1 MPSPLEL
8 IFNPVSYIVF
18 AIYATLMLWEFLFPA
33 RVLPQ
38 IKWWRTRG
46 MLSFICYFFLSSY
59 LPLWWDGKLAALQLF
74 NLAGV
79 NLAAQVVIGLFAYEL
94 VAYAYHRSM
103 HRFTPL
109 WRAFHQMHHSA
120 ERLDT
125 FGAFWFSPLDMVGF
139 TFVGSFAFVVVA
151 GLEAQAAVIVLL
163 ITMFLAIF
171 QHANIRTPRWL
182 GYFIQRPES
191 HSFHHGR
198 GRHRDNYSDLPV
210 IDIVFGSFYNPHGF
224 SETGFYDGASSRVPE
239 MLLWQDVYKPRE
251 EVAKAGL
258 ANDGLTRE
266 GLTKEARA

>member
-1 MPSPLEL
+1 MPGPFEI
-8 IFNPVSYIVF
+8 IFNPVSYAAF
-18 AIYATLMLWEFLFPA
+18 GIYAALMLWELLFPA

-46 MLSFICYFFLSSY
+46 MLSFVCYFFLSSY

-74 NLAGV
+74 DLTGMNLALQV
-79 NLAAQVVIGLFAYEL
+79 AAGLLAYEL
-94 VAYAYHRSM
+94 LAYVYHRSM
-103 HRFTPL
+103 HGFTPL

-125 FGAFWFSPLDMVGF
+125 FGAFWFSPLDMAGF

-163 ITMFLAIF
+163 STLFLSVF

-182 GYFIQRPES
+182 GVFIQRPES
-191 HSFHHGR
+191 HSYHHGR

-210 IDIVFGSFYNPHGF
+210 IDMAFGSFHNPREF
-224 SETGFYDGASSRVPE
+224 SETGFYNGASNRIPE
-239 MLLWQDVYKPRE
+239 MLLWRDVHKPPF
-251 EVAKAGL
+251 
-258 ANDGLTRE
+258 
-266 GLTKEARA
+266 

>member
-1 MPSPLEL
+1 MPSPLEI
-8 IFNPVSYIVF
+8 IFNPVSYAAF

-38 IKWWRTRG
+38 VKWWRTRG
-46 MLSFICYFFLSSY
+46 MLAFICYFFLSSY

-74 NLAGV
+74 NLAGMS
-79 NLAAQVVIGLFAYEL
+79 LALQVVIGLFVYEMIAY
-94 VAYAYHRSM
+94 VYHRSM

-125 FGAFWFSPLDMVGF
+125 FGAFWLSPLDMAGF
-139 TFVGSFAFVVVA
+139 TFAGSFAFVVVA

-163 ITMFLAIF
+163 ATLFLAIF

-182 GYFIQRPES
+182 GYLIQRPES

-198 GRHRDNYSDLPV
+198 GRHRDNYSDFPV
-210 IDIVFGSFYNPHGF
+210 IDIVFGSFYNPQGF

-258 ANDGLTRE
+258 AKE